1 MSSSRAVIRT
11 FPATALLWV
20 ACVVTLMPLAW
31 MALASLKT
39 NQDVGGSLFLPLD
52 EGGNVAPGRLTFEHY
67 KKLFGELGF
76 LRPVV
81 NSVFLSS
88 VTGLLATF
96 CCAMGGYALARFEFR
111 GRGAVTAIVLAAVLV
126 PQSLLMAPSYELL
139 HHLSLLDTF
148 TGLIL
153 PAMAPAFGVFLFRQA
168 TLTSVPVELLE
179 SARIDGCGELRLFV
193 TMVLP
198 LVKPMIATFL
208 MITFLGVWNNFIG
221 PQVVLQSEHNFP
233 LPVAVAQLR
242 GTYYQDYGLQ
252 MAGTMV
258 SVVPVFVLFLVLQRG
273 YVSGLTAGAV
283 KG

>member
-1 MSSSRAVIRT
+1 MSTRRT
-11 FPATALLWV
+11 LQTFSATALLVV
-20 ACVVTLMPLAW
+20 ACIVTILPLAW
-31 MALASLKT
+31 MAIASLKT
-39 NQDVGGSLFLPLD
+39 NEDISSSLFLPRD
-52 EGGNVAPGRLTFEHY
+52 SSGALTVKGLTDKHY
-67 KKLFGELGF
+67 GDLFFKLGF
-76 LRPVV
+76 LRPVL

-96 CCAMGGYALARFEFR
+96 CCAAGGYALARFEFR
-111 GRGAVTAIVLAAVLV
+111 GRKLVTAVVLAAVLV
-126 PQSLLMAPSYELL
+126 PPTLLMAPSYELL
-139 HHLSLLDTF
+139 HHLGLLDTF

-168 TLTSVPVELLE
+168 TMTSVPVELLE
-179 SARIDGCGELRLFV
+179 SARLDGCGELRLFI